1 MNKRVQSYLF
11 KWERMLLDHLRRIRN
26 ASSEGDFLVLVQ
38 FTPDRIIIR
47 EVSSKPNGVVKSL
60 DS

>member
-1 MNKRVQSYLF
+1 MSKRVQSYLF

-26 ASSEGDFLVLVQ
+26 ESGGGDFQVLVQ

-47 EVSSKPNGVVKSL
+47 EVSSKPNGVVKQL
-60 DS
+60 DR

>member
-1 MNKRVQSYLF
+1 MKKRVQSFLF
-11 KWERMLLDHLRRIRN
+11 KWERMLLDHFRRIRN
-26 ASSEGDFLVLVQ
+26 QSGGDFIVLVQ

-47 EVSSKPNGVVKSL
+47 EVSSKPNGVVKQL